1 MIHAV
6 ALALALLAQPDPA
19 PAGDSVEVPANPP
32 SLVSPFVADMDHDHP
47 LPEHPRPLLIR
58 SSWLNLNGPWHD
70 AITDT
75 HGEGAAHDPDA
86 QPVRLKP

>member
-1 MIHAV
+1 
-6 ALALALLAQPDPA
+6 
-19 PAGDSVEVPANPP
+19 
-32 SLVSPFVADMDHDHP
+32 MDHDHP